1 MSLSQIKMT
10 STSINK
16 QTLAY
21 PPAQLVPDTIIRFKN
36 IDWKLQ
42 RERARDGVHNCG
54 LVIALIGEKLH
65 DAGRWLAE
73 V

>member
-1 MSLSQIKMT
+1 MT
-10 STSINK
+10 TSSSNK
-16 QTLAY
+16 EALAF
-21 PPAQLVPDTIIRFKN
+21 PPAQVIPDTIMFVKN

-42 RERARDGVHNCG
+42 RERARDGLHNVG